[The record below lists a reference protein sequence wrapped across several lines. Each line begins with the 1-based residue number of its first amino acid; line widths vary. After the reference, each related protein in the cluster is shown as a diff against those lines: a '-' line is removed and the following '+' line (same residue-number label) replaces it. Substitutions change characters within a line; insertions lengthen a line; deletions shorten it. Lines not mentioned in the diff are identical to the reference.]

1 MKKAEMKKKLAGAK
15 AKMEAA
21 LNKAS
26 DSKKNSK
33 S

>member
-1 MKKAEMKKKLAGAK
+1 MKKKLAGAK

-26 DSKKNSK
+26 DSKKNTK
-33 S
+33 SQQ